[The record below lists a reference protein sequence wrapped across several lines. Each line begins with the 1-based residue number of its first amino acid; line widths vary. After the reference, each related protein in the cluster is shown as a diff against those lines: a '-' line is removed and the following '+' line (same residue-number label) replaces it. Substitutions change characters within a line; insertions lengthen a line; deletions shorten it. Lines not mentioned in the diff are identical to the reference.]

1 MTRWT
6 SVRCVKSR
14 RVASTARRGARRGP
28 GARPPRSRGRAI
40 ISVAFEVP
48 LQGSAAKPR
57 RARFA
62 PRGIARRGASVEQSS
77 KGRRKTGQRSSRM
90 AKHAYETERW
100 AVLREY
106 DSWARKNPDLANKGD
121 PI

>member
-1 MTRWT
+1 MTRWA
-6 SVRCVKSR
+6 SVRCVKSGASLQR
-14 RVASTARRGARRGP
+14 RVGALGGAP

-62 PRGIARRGASVEQSS
+62 PRGIARRGASVEKFEGAAQD
-77 KGRRKTGQRSSRM
+77 G
-90 AKHAYETERW
+90 ATE
-100 AVLREY
+100 
-106 DSWARKNPDLANKGD
+106 
-121 PI
+121 